1 MIYWTPTSFFFLCF
15 FHVLFATAQIE
26 ISGTVK
32 DTNNQAIE
40 SANVILYDL
49 ENNIIDYSY
58 TNKNGV
64 YIINLKPYLNT
75 LFKVS
80 AQSLGFQ
87 TKSDTLNLI
96 LNKKKYTLSF
106 NLKEKTEQ
114 LKEVV
119 LKPDEKITREGRVT
133 TIKVSAFKNDIEQ
146 TVEDILKSLP
156 GIEVLKNGAIKAHG
170 RYIDKLLIEG
180 EDMFDKNYTMLS
192 KNLDAKV
199 LDAIQILDGFEDNP
213 ILAKAI
219 ESDKVALNL
228 LLKENYKNIWFGN
241 VSTGLGTENRIEL
254 ASNIGLIK
262 KNIKFF
268 NFNNYNN
275 LGKKASEQLEGAP
288 SSMSTNGSFR
298 EEKIEF
304 DIEPIY
310 DIQNNDIPFF
320 NEGQGTFNKAFI
332 DALSFVTSLNSNL
345 KIRGTGYFINDNQ
358 NQFFSSETTFN
369 TGETPIFYSEYSN
382 TKRKNSIAGGELE
395 LKYTLGEKS
404 YLKNVFIYNSKP
416 EKTVN
421 HSLFNNYNIDQDLN
435 QKESVVYNHLN
446 YSYLIGEKKILHT
459 YLYFGKDRVTQDL
472 ILKNPELSNILT
484 PQENSLIA
492 NISNDKVSVYGGKST
507 MLLNFNQV
515 KTTIELGYESLREY
529 RENEFY
535 VLEANTSN
543 EVDSLENNMAFKQN
557 KIQINTN
564 INYNISKNLELSAG
578 LGIDHL
584 NINTE
589 ISERKKWLLNPKI
602 RLHIKNLKLGYFSL
616 GYIKNYNAPVSNV
629 FLNNFQINSYQ
640 SFVKGTKEIFIPQN
654 NTFRFYFEKYNQMKT
669 QSISIRILY
678 RKANGN
684 YSTENFIGQNIILT
698 SYGLVDFSDMTTTN
712 INFTSYFKKLALSTN
727 LGTSQNWVH
736 SPIKA
741 NTPEFKDLNMYNAS
755 YFISGR
761 TYFKLPV
768 NFSFKFN
775 FNQTESNFNN
785 ITNKTHWSQLDLN
798 ATYKITDELISSF
811 KSNLYLM
818 EDSNYYFLNFRLD
831 FNPKKS
837 KLSYILT
844 LNNMT
849 NEYVFSITNIDD
861 YSIYKS
867 TVELLPR
874 YLFAV
879 VKYRF

>member
-262 KNIKFF
+262 KKIKFF

-298 EEKIEF
+298 EEKNEF

-332 DALSFVTSLNSNL
+332 DA
-345 KIRGTGYFINDNQ
+345 
-358 NQFFSSETTFN
+358 
-369 TGETPIFYSEYSN
+369 
-382 TKRKNSIAGGELE
+382 
-395 LKYTLGEKS
+395 
-404 YLKNVFIYNSKP
+404 
-416 EKTVN
+416 
-421 HSLFNNYNIDQDLN
+421 
-435 QKESVVYNHLN
+435 
-446 YSYLIGEKKILHT
+446 
-459 YLYFGKDRVTQDL
+459 
-472 ILKNPELSNILT
+472 
-484 PQENSLIA
+484 
-492 NISNDKVSVYGGKST
+492 
-507 MLLNFNQV
+507 
-515 KTTIELGYESLREY
+515 
-529 RENEFY
+529 
-535 VLEANTSN
+535 
-543 EVDSLENNMAFKQN
+543 
-557 KIQINTN
+557 
-564 INYNISKNLELSAG
+564 
-578 LGIDHL
+578 
-584 NINTE
+584 
-589 ISERKKWLLNPKI
+589 
-602 RLHIKNLKLGYFSL
+602 
-616 GYIKNYNAPVSNV
+616 
-629 FLNNFQINSYQ
+629 
-640 SFVKGTKEIFIPQN
+640 
-654 NTFRFYFEKYNQMKT
+654 
-669 QSISIRILY
+669 
-678 RKANGN
+678 
-684 YSTENFIGQNIILT
+684 
-698 SYGLVDFSDMTTTN
+698 
-712 INFTSYFKKLALSTN
+712 
-727 LGTSQNWVH
+727 
-736 SPIKA
+736 
-741 NTPEFKDLNMYNAS
+741 
-755 YFISGR
+755 
-761 TYFKLPV
+761 
-768 NFSFKFN
+768 
-775 FNQTESNFNN
+775 
-785 ITNKTHWSQLDLN
+785 
-798 ATYKITDELISSF
+798 
-811 KSNLYLM
+811 
-818 EDSNYYFLNFRLD
+818 
-831 FNPKKS
+831 
-837 KLSYILT
+837 
-844 LNNMT
+844 
-849 NEYVFSITNIDD
+849 
-861 YSIYKS
+861 
-867 TVELLPR
+867 
-874 YLFAV
+874 
-879 VKYRF
+879 